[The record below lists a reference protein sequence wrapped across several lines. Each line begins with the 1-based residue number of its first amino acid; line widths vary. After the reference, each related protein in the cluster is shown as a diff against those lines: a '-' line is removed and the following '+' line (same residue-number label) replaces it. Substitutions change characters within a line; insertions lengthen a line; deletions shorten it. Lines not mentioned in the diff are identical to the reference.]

1 MKKFG
6 KLLAILVLATMTV
19 SALFAFTAC
28 ELGSTN
34 TSEYNIVFLDK
45 DSAELSSVK
54 VKKGEIPEFK
64 GTYPVLPEETAEF
77 VYAWKWDREIVAA
90 TQDTTYTLV
99 LDAQKKSYTVV
110 FKNGDEELQSGKV
123 EYGVV
128 PEYKGETPVKAGDAQ
143 YSYNF
148 TGWDKAIVAVT
159 GEVVYTAQFKR
170 VINKYTVIF
179 KNGDEEIQNGKVEYG
194 VVPTYDG
201 KTPEKPA
208 DAQYTYTFKG
218 WDKELTA
225 VKGDVV
231 YTAQFDQTVN
241 KYTVVFK
248 NGEVVLQS
256 GLVDYGIVPEYNGET
271 PVKAGD
277 AQHSY
282 TFKGWDKDLTAVKGD
297 IEYIAQ
303 FDQTVNKYTV
313 VFKNGEVE
321 LQSGLVEYGVVPE
334 YKGETPVKAG
344 DAQHSYTFKGWDKD
358 LTAVKGDVVYTA
370 QFDQTVNKYTVT
382 FKNGEVELQSGL
394 VEYGVVPEY
403 KGETPVKSADAQ
415 YTYTFKG
422 WDKDIV
428 AVTGDVVYTAQF
440 DQTVNEYDVTFKN
453 GDEVLKTIKLAYGSE
468 ITVPE
473 DVKVEGYAIIGWEP
487 EFEPVTANAE
497 YVAILARV
505 LTQADKDNFSAIISA
520 NPDDNYV
527 LGEDIDFGNAE
538 LSHVANFGGI
548 FDGMGYKL
556 KNFKLKL
563 GNLDGAGDYAFAF
576 IIQNAGTI
584 RNVGLYY
591 SAPAKMGN
599 NHSGVIRH
607 NYGKIENVYVKISI
621 DGEAPNYMGTV
632 VGANKGSGTIDNV
645 VVSWSGSTT
654 SVVGPVAGANHNGT
668 IRNAHA
674 ICNGVIAVTDLPY
687 ATGQSFGSET
697 IENCANYEDVAAFL
711 AAVDFT
717 AEGWSKYWS
726 IKDGNIVFG
735 EEDPEPVEETT
746 ILTQANMANF
756 VSVINA
762 NPNGKYALGSDI
774 DFGGD
779 SQGIISEFGGE
790 LDGRGYTLKNF
801 KLGFYY
807 KGKTSS
813 GADDYG
819 YCFIGKN
826 VGNIKNIAIQFTF
839 EACNSSYEGFIS
851 ENTGVVTNVYA
862 EVTYKKKGWY
872 TSTLVGINNGGTV
885 SNCITSLTSDG
896 VAASTSYGTVV
907 GLLKAGKII
916 NCYAAYNNA
925 MSEAPVNPCGE
936 KWGGVTISG
945 CANYETLAEMAA
957 GATFNEADGWDMTYF
972 AKTFKAVNDLKN
984 A

>member
-99 LDAQKKSYTVV
+99 LDAQKKSYTVT

-218 WDKELTA
+218 WDKDLTA

-313 VFKNGEVE
+313 
-321 LQSGLVEYGVVPE
+321 
-334 YKGETPVKAG
+334 
-344 DAQHSYTFKGWDKD
+344 
-358 LTAVKGDVVYTA
+358 
-370 QFDQTVNKYTVT
+370 T

-422 WDKDIV
+422 WDKVIV

-538 LSHVANFGGI
+538 LPHVANFGGI

-563 GNLDGAGDYAFAF
+563 GDLDGAGDWAFAF

-632 VGANKGSGTIDNV
+632 IGANKGSGTIDNV

-687 ATGQSFGSET
+687 AAGQSFGSET
-697 IENCANYEDVAAFL
+697 IENCANYEDTAAFL

-717 AEGWSKYWS
+717 ANGWSKYWS
-726 IKDGNIVFG
+726 IKDGKLVFG

-862 EVTYKKKGWY
+862 EVTYKAKGWY

-925 MSEAPVNPCGE
+925 MSAAPENPCGE

-945 CANYETLAEMAA
+945 CANYETLAEIAA
-957 GATFNEADGWDMTYF
+957 GATFNEADGWNQEYF
-972 AKTFKAVNDLKN
+972 AKTFKAIVDLKN